1 MATTL
6 ELTASELA
14 LIENARKQEILN
26 QEAKALKE
34 LAQFEKDSR
43 AAEVY
48 IKNQQ
53 DSFQAQIQATTNYY
67 NELVKLN
74 PKYKLIINSTEDYK
88 HIYDSRLIHDRKILK
103 TIPYTKS
110 IAHIILE
117 DTPYKIYVAKH
128 ITTSRY
134 RHSADNGYKMQLTGH
149 AQSLYNAR
157 YLTNPKTVNKKIK
170 DELEAIKYKKESEIK
185 SLNSLE
191 QAYKDMQALYP
202 DANIVTG
209 KEWLSNKYSKSRGE
223 YINIMTIKLANGI
236 VFKFRVY
243 TDGSLSKLNLIFP
256 AQNNL
261 ELISKLNSLTF

>member
-1 MATTL
+1 M
-6 ELTASELA
+6 
-14 LIENARKQEILN
+14 QE
-26 QEAKALKE
+26 
-34 LAQFEKDSR
+34 
-43 AAEVY
+43 
-48 IKNQQ
+48 
-53 DSFQAQIQATTNYY
+53 
-67 NELVKLN
+67 
-74 PKYKLIINSTEDYK
+74 
-88 HIYDSRLIHDRKILK
+88 
-103 TIPYTKS
+103 
-110 IAHIILE
+110 
-117 DTPYKIYVAKH
+117 
-128 ITTSRY
+128 
-134 RHSADNGYKMQLTGH
+134 
-149 AQSLYNAR
+149 
-157 YLTNPKTVNKKIK
+157 
-170 DELEAIKYKKESEIK
+170 YKKESEIK